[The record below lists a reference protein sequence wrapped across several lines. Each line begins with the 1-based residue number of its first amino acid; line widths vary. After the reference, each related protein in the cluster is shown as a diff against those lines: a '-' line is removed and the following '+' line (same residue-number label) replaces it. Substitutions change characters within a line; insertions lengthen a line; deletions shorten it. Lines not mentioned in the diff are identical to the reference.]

1 VNKVS
6 FERLTTVTL
15 SSVGFVSMKVA
26 VIGLGYLGATT
37 AVALSLVG
45 HDVIGIDPDQ
55 NRVDALRAGRVPF
68 FEPGLDEALVE
79 AQATGRLTIQTEH
92 TCTSTAADVFLL
104 CVGTPQSRTGLGA
117 DLRYLES
124 SIDNL
129 APYLQP
135 EAIVVG
141 KSTVPVGTAEALKTR
156 LSGLVPFEPFVSW
169 NPEFLREGT
178 ALKDTLT
185 PDRIVIGVDEP
196 HSEALLRQMYQP
208 MADLNIPIVKV
219 DSKTAELVKVA
230 ANSFLATKISFINA
244 MAEISE
250 KVGADAVLLAEAI
263 GYDERIGNKFLKT
276 GIGFGGGCLPKDIR
290 AFQACATELGL
301 EQSVSFLAQVED
313 INMRRRSRVVEV
325 AKEELGELTNRRV
338 AMLGA
343 AFKPGTD
350 DIRDSPAMAV
360 AELLWAAGAHVV
372 VHDPKAV
379 DNVLR
384 MYPNLTV
391 ADTLDEAVSQAEL
404 VVVGTDWR
412 EYALADSAHLGALVA
427 NKLVIDGRNVLPY
440 RQWQENG
447 WKVIA
452 LGRNLER
459 NPVGVFA

>member
-1 VNKVS
+1 
-6 FERLTTVTL
+6 
-15 SSVGFVSMKVA
+15 MKVT

-45 HDVIGIDPDQ
+45 HDVTGIDPDPYK
-55 NRVDALRAGRVPF
+55 VDALRNGRVPF
-68 FEPGLDEALVE
+68 FEPGLDDALL
-79 AQATGRLTIQTEH
+79 QALASGRLNIQTEH
-92 TCTSTAADVFLL
+92 TPSSFDADVFLL

-117 DLRYLES
+117 DLRYLEA
-124 SIDNL
+124 SIDGL
-129 APYLQP
+129 APFLRP
-135 EAIVVG
+135 DALVVG
-141 KSTVPVGTAEALKTR
+141 KSTVPVGTAEALKKR
-156 LSGLVPFEPFVSW
+156 LSNLVAFEPYVSW

-185 PDRIVIGVDEP
+185 PDRIVIGVDDP
-196 HSEALLRQMYQP
+196 HSEARLRELYEP
-208 MADLNIPIVKV
+208 MAQLHIPIVKV
-219 DSKTAELVKVA
+219 DCKTAELVKVA

-313 INMRRRSRVVEV
+313 INLRRRTRVLDI
-325 AKEELGELTNRRV
+325 AREELGDLTNRRV

-343 AFKPGTD
+343 AFKPETD

-360 AELLWAAGAHVV
+360 AELLWAAGADVV

-379 DNVLR
+379 DNVRR

-391 ADTLDEAVSQAEL
+391 AECLESVVAGAEL
-404 VVVGTDWR
+404 VVVGTEWR
-412 EYALADSAHLGALVA
+412 EYALADSVQLGELVR

-440 RQWQENG
+440 RQWQESG

-452 LGRNLER
+452 LGRNLEH
-459 NPVGVFA
+459 NPVEVLV

>member
-1 VNKVS
+1 MFWQVRPAG
-6 FERLTTVTL
+6 FPTVEL
-15 SSVGFVSMKVA
+15 VSMNIA

-55 NRVDALRAGRVPF
+55 AKVDALRAGRVPF

-79 AQATGRLTIQTEH
+79 AQTTGRLRFQTEH
-92 TCTSTAADVFLL
+92 IHTSVDVDVFLL

-129 APYLQP
+129 APFLRAN
-135 EAIVVG
+135 AIVVG
-141 KSTVPVGTAEALKTR
+141 KSTVPVGTAEKLKSR
-156 LSGLVPFEPFVSW
+156 LAAHVSFEPYMSW

-185 PDRIVIGVDEP
+185 PDRIVIGVDDP
-196 HSEALLRQMYQP
+196 HSEALLRQMYEP
-208 MADLNIPIVKV
+208 MAAVNIPIVKV

-250 KVGADAVLLAEAI
+250 QVGADAVLLAEAI

-290 AFQACATELGL
+290 AFQACAADLGL

-313 INMRRRSRVVEV
+313 INLRRRRRVVDI
-325 AKEELGELTNRRV
+325 AREELGDLTNRRV

-343 AFKPGTD
+343 AFKPETD

-372 VHDPKAV
+372 IHDPKAV
-379 DNVLR
+379 ENVRR
-384 MYPNLTV
+384 MYPNVGV
-391 ADTLDEAVSQAEL
+391 AESVAEAVAGADL
-404 VVVGTDWR
+404 VVVGTEWR
-412 EYALADSAHLGALVA
+412 EYALADAWQLGALA
-427 NKLVIDGRNVLPY
+427 KNKLVIDGRNILPY
-440 RQWQENG
+440 RQWQEAG

-452 LGRNLER
+452 LGRNLEH
-459 NPVGVFA
+459 NPIEVLV

>member
-1 VNKVS
+1 
-6 FERLTTVTL
+6 
-15 SSVGFVSMKVA
+15 MKVA

-55 NRVDALRAGRVPF
+55 AKVDALRAGRVPF
-68 FEPGLDEALVE
+68 FEPGLDEAL
-79 AQATGRLTIQTEH
+79 AQAQSTGRLAIQAEH
-92 TCTSTAADVFLL
+92 TCTSADVDVFLL
-104 CVGTPQSRTGLGA
+104 CVGTPQSRSGMGA

-124 SIDNL
+124 SIDDL
-129 APYLQP
+129 APYLRAD
-135 EAIVVG
+135 AIVVG
-141 KSTVPVGTAEALKTR
+141 KSTVPVGTAEALKAR
-156 LSGLVPFEPFVSW
+156 LATLVAFEPYLSW

-196 HSEALLRQMYQP
+196 HSEALLRQLYQP
-208 MADLNIPIVKV
+208 MADLEIPIVKV

-250 KVGADAVLLAEAI
+250 QVGADAVLLAEAI

-290 AFQACATELGL
+290 AFQACAADLGL
-301 EQSVSFLAQVED
+301 EQSVSFLAQVEE
-313 INMRRRSRVVEV
+313 INMRRRTRVLDI
-325 AKEELGELTNRRV
+325 AREELGDLTNRRV

-343 AFKPGTD
+343 AFKPETD

-379 DNVLR
+379 DNVRR
-384 MYPNLTV
+384 MYPNLNV
-391 ADTLDEAVSQAEL
+391 ADTLEEAVAQAEL
-404 VVVGTDWR
+404 VVVGTEWR
-412 EYALADSAHLGALVA
+412 DYALADSAVLGHLVA

-440 RQWQENG
+440 RQWQANG

-452 LGRNLER
+452 LGRNLEH
-459 NPVGVFA
+459 NPVEVLV

>member
-1 VNKVS
+1 MSK
-6 FERLTTVTL
+6 
-15 SSVGFVSMKVA
+15 KVA

-55 NRVDALRAGRVPF
+55 GKVDALTSGRVPF

-79 AQATGRLTIQTEH
+79 ALGTGKLAFQTGHTAT
-92 TCTSTAADVFLL
+92 SDDVDVFLL
-104 CVGTPQSRTGLGA
+104 CVGTPQSRSGMGA
-117 DLRYLES
+117 DLRYLEAA
-124 SIDNL
+124 IDGL
-129 APYLQP
+129 AGHLRP

-156 LSGLVPFEPFVSW
+156 LSALVAFEPYMSW

-196 HSEALLRQMYQP
+196 HSELILRDLYQP
-208 MADLNIPIVKV
+208 MADMNVPIVKV

-250 KVGADAVLLAEAI
+250 QVGADAVLLAEAI

-290 AFQACATELGL
+290 AFQACAADLGL

-313 INMRRRSRVVEV
+313 INLRRRTRVIEI
-325 AKEELGELTNRRV
+325 AREELGDLTNRRV

-343 AFKPGTD
+343 AFKPETD

-360 AELLWAAGAHVV
+360 AELFWAAGADIV
-372 VHDPKAV
+372 VHDPKAA
-379 DNVLR
+379 DNVR
-384 MYPNLTV
+384 HMYPNLKV
-391 ADTLDEAVSQAEL
+391 ADGLAEAVAQADL
-404 VVVGTDWR
+404 VVVATEWR
-412 EYALADSAHLGALVA
+412 EYALADSAELGALVA
-427 NKLVIDGRNVLPY
+427 NKLVIDGRNVLPFK
-440 RQWQENG
+440 QWQANG

-452 LGRNLER
+452 LGRNLEH
-459 NPVGVFA
+459 NPVEVLV

>member
-1 VNKVS
+1 VNRVS
-6 FERLTTVTL
+6 FGRFASGAFSTVN
-15 SSVGFVSMKVA
+15 SVSTKVA

-37 AVALSLVG
+37 AVALALVG
-45 HDVIGIDPDQ
+45 HEVIGIDPDQ
-55 NRVDALRAGRVPF
+55 NKVDALRAGRVPF
-68 FEPGLDEALVE
+68 FEPGLDEALTE
-79 AQATGRLTIQTEH
+79 ALASGRLAIQTEH
-92 TCTSTAADVFLL
+92 TATSDDADIFLL
-104 CVGTPQSRTGLGA
+104 CVGTPQSRTGMGA
-117 DLRYLES
+117 DLRYLEA
-124 SIDNL
+124 SIDGL
-129 APYLQP
+129 APHLRP
-135 EAIVVG
+135 ESIVVG
-141 KSTVPVGTAEALKTR
+141 KSTVPVGTAEALKKR
-156 LSGLVPFEPFVSW
+156 LAALVPFEPYMSW

-196 HSEALLRQMYQP
+196 HSEALLRKLYQP

-250 KVGADAVLLAEAI
+250 QVGADAVLLAEAI

-313 INMRRRSRVVEV
+313 INLRRRTRVVEI
-325 AKEELGELTNRRV
+325 AREELGDLTNRRV
-338 AMLGA
+338 TMLGA
-343 AFKPGTD
+343 AFKPETD

-360 AELLWAAGAHVV
+360 AELLWAAGADVII
-372 VHDPKAV
+372 HDPKAA
-379 DNVLR
+379 DNVRR
-384 MYPNLTV
+384 MYPNLNV
-391 ADTLDEAVSQAEL
+391 ADSIDEAVAGAEL
-404 VVVGTDWR
+404 VVVATEWR
-412 EYALADSAHLGALVA
+412 DYAVANPAHLGALVE

-440 RQWQENG
+440 RQWQQEG

-452 LGRNLER
+452 LGRSLEHELV
-459 NPVGVFA
+459 PA